1 MIEVLAAR
9 ASWCAPEE
17 KILWC
22 HPLTSRGGTGKYI
35 QYAVP
40 GLNEFGEPRKLSRAA
55 LEAAT
60 GAASLF
66 FEALLSQGETG
77 ETASDS
83 EVPWAVVAGK
93 ARDCLAVSH
102 LADWQANG
110 GNSAGFRDRKL
121 FWVLTTHRLG
131 LLDFTPRDSGE
142 GSNSS
147 GLLGGLK
154 KTIGSVWD
162 REEEQPANRELEL
175 PVPLVCAE
183 VPRNAIA
190 SVEVVEQK
198 VKGWKRNWFKVVLS
212 DGSAFFISH
221 RKHNEKRFF
230 DRMLA
235 MTYGQE

>member
-9 ASWCAPEE
+9 SSWCAPEE

-22 HPLTSRGGTGKYI
+22 HPLTAKAGMFILYT
-35 QYAVP
+35 VP
-40 GLNEFGEPRKLSRAA
+40 GLDEWGKPRKVSRTAV
-55 LEAAT
+55 EAAT
-60 GAASLF
+60 GVAAF
-66 FEALLSQGETG
+66 FLDGLLNQGET
-77 ETASDS
+77 TSDKDI
-83 EVPWAVVAGK
+83 PWAVVSGRG
-93 ARDCLAVSH
+93 RDCLGVSY
-102 LADWQANG
+102 LADWQARG
-110 GNSAGFRDRKL
+110 GNRGSVTDPPL

-131 LLDFTPRDSGE
+131 LLDFTPQDSGE
-142 GSNSS
+142 GSSSS

-212 DGSAFFISH
+212 DGSAFFLSGREYYH
-221 RKHNEKRFF
+221 EKRFF